1 MISKELSNL
10 AIRLAYL
17 FRKRKFIVLRKHI
30 KWKTNRM
37 RRDSEAAALVEI
49 TASNDLAALH
59 DF

>member
-17 FRKRKFIVLRKHI
+17 FRKRKFIVLRKYI